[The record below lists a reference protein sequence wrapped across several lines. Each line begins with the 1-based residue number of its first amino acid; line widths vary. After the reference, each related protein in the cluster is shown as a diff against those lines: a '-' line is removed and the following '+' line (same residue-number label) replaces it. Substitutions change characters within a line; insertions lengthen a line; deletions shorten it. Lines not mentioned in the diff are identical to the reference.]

1 LSAGL
6 AISAV
11 VALDEDAGRLGF
23 LTAHA
28 GFRGPERIG
37 PFLLFVAT
45 APRPLPEPVAPG
57 HLRVLLPAGAPGFT
71 PAGIGYSPL
80 WTAHA
85 GGRALATRRGETGLL
100 EIWAPARERLS
111 VDLLYG
117 PGLAEWAGLGL
128 SAAAFLLMCFR
139 KLLGVYRQ

>member
-1 LSAGL
+1 M
-6 AISAV
+6 

-23 LTAHA
+23 LTAHE
-28 GFRGPERIG
+28 GFGRPERIG

-45 APRPLPEPVAPG
+45 APRPSPEPVAPG
-57 HLRVLLPAGAPGFT
+57 HLRLLLPAGAGGFP

-85 GGRALATRRGETGLL
+85 GGRPMATRRGETGLL

-111 VDLLYG
+111 VDLRHG
-117 PGLAEWAGLGL
+117 PGLAEWPGVGL
-128 SAAAFLLMCFR
+128 SAAALLLMCFGR
-139 KLLGVYRQ
+139 RLGLTQ